1 MRVAADLRLA
11 ALDLHLDGNPSMPLV
26 LDDILLTFDDAR
38 AAATLAALAEL
49 SRRTQVLLFTHHEH
63 LLDVAARAVQARDLA
78 VHRLG

>member
-1 MRVAADLRLA
+1 MSTQLPAA
-11 ALDLHLDGNPSMPLV
+11 PSS
-26 LDDILLTFDDAR
+26 T
-38 AAATLAALAEL
+38 ALAEL